1 MRILV
6 TGSTGF
12 IGKAL
17 ALELIKSGHELI
29 YFVRNKTSAQEK
41 LSGFPGEWVESFE
54 ELETLNPI
62 QAVVH
67 LAGENI
73 ASGRWT
79 DEVKQKVL
87 DSRVQTTEALFAGL
101 ARLKTSPE
109 VIISTSAIGI
119 YGDRQGEELDEKSQ
133 LPDLNSGGGDFL
145 SKVCQAWE
153 GAATN
158 GLKRFHNQK
167 RPRLVLLRVGVVLE
181 RSGGAL
187 EKMLP
192 LFQMGLG
199 GRLGSG
205 QQFMSVIHRKDL
217 IRLIQFLLKQE
228 SIEGPVNAV
237 CPEPVTN
244 QYFTNAL
251 AHMLKRPAFA
261 PAPAAALKLVMG
273 EMSTM
278 VLGSQRVLPNVALAA
293 GFIFKYPTLNTILK
307 DITDNISDYL
317 YENIQWI
324 PAKRSD
330 VFAFFSQA
338 TNLEKMT
345 PGFLNFKILKQ
356 STPQIEQGT
365 LIEYQIKL
373 HGVPVK
379 WKTLIETWQPQDR
392 FVDTQLRG
400 PFAKWHHTH
409 EFYDIKQHGQTLMID
424 RVFYR
429 LPLSVLGK
437 VFGSYLVKRDV
448 ESIFNFRVKVIQD
461 LFHK

>member
-6 TGSTGF
+6 TGATGF

-17 ALELIKSGHELI
+17 SLELIKSGHELV
-29 YFVRNKTSAQEK
+29 YYVRDKTSAQEK
-41 LSGFPGEWVESFE
+41 LKGFPGEWVESLE
-54 ELETLNPI
+54 ELENLTPI

-73 ASGRWT
+73 ASARWT
-79 DEVKQKVL
+79 DDVKQKIL

-101 ARLKTSPE
+101 ARLKTSPD

-119 YGDRQGEELDEKSQ
+119 YGDRQGEELDECST
-133 LPDLNSGGGDFL
+133 LPKLASRGGDFL

-153 GAATN
+153 GAAQN
-158 GLKRFHNQK
+158 GLQQFKK
-167 RPRLVLLRVGVVLE
+167 APRLVLLRVGIVLE
-181 RSGGAL
+181 RGGGAL
-187 EKMLP
+187 DKTLP

-217 IRLIQFLLKQE
+217 IRLIQFLLKQD

-237 CPEPVTN
+237 SPEPITN
-244 QYFTNAL
+244 QHFTNTL
-251 AHMLKRPAFA
+251 AQMLKRPAFT
-261 PAPAAALKLVMG
+261 PAPAAALKLMMG

-278 VLGSQRVLPNVALAA
+278 VLGSQRVLPNVAVAA
-293 GFIFKYPTLNTILK
+293 GFIFKYPTLKTILK

-373 HGVPVK
+373 HGLPVK
-379 WKTLIETWQPQDR
+379 WKTLIETWQPEDR

-409 EFYDIKQHGQTLMID
+409 EFYDIKQYGQTLMID

-448 ESIFNFRVKVIQD
+448 ESIFNFRIKVIQD